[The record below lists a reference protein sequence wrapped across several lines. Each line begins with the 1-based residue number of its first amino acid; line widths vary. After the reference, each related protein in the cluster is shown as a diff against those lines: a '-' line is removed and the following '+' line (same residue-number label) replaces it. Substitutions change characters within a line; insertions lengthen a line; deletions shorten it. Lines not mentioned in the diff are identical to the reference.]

1 MMKKNGNRPT
11 AIYKTKV
18 SIVLHLILYGAAT
31 AVFIL
36 PFIKTDVPWAKILCG
51 GVIACILWGACNI
64 LRFWNDRIVVA
75 PTHLSIS
82 HVAKKTRGGNWTVVG
97 KTVIRWDDIRDISS
111 QFDVR
116 ITNHIRIQK
125 EVFIRLRGGTQY
137 CIESDLYDVILLEHK
152 LKAYWHQYAK
162 AKPAPKKQK
171 APAYSNGSATA
182 GQP

>member
-18 SIVLHLILYGAAT
+18 SIVLHLILYGAAI

-36 PFIKTDVPWAKILCG
+36 PFIKTDVLWAKILCG

-64 LRFWNDRIVVA
+64 LRFWNDRIIVA

-82 HVAKKTRGGNWTVVG
+82 HVAKKTLNGKWTVVS
-97 KTVIRWDDIRDISS
+97 KAVINWNDIRDISS
-111 QFDVR
+111 QFDIS
-116 ITNHIRIQK
+116 ITNHVHIQK

-152 LKAYWHQYAK
+152 LKKYWQQYAK
-162 AKPAPKKQK
+162 GQSLKK
-171 APAYSNGSATA
+171 AESARKDS
-182 GQP
+182 